1 MKAAT
6 AMERRAVDERGR
18 GGGEEGGCAGRER
31 SLYTC
36 TQLQVSIS
44 MHGWRNIQS
53 STCMSVALNYSS
65 HMYCNMTFI
74 GGAARGAWS
83 SEPQLMG
90 LCQ

>member
-18 GGGEEGGCAGRER
+18 GRGVCRKREKFVHM
-31 SLYTC
+31 C